1 MIIRDL
7 VTELEKF
14 SSPQLAC
21 TWDNVGLHIGDYD
34 AEVKK
39 ILITVDV
46 DDKAVETAISQNV
59 DLIISHHPFFFRNV
73 KKLNSDSFLGK
84 RSMAL
89 MSANISVYCM
99 HTNFDCSHMGGAAAD
114 RIGLTDTETLEITD
128 TDYGFGSIGNLPHE
142 MSVRELCELVKRKF
156 GLEKV
161 VLFGNADDRVTRV
174 AVMPGSGKEEIELAF
189 QKGAKAIVTGDV
201 SYHFGIDGVA
211 MGINVI
217 DAGHYGVEHIFINVL
232 KDYLESNLS
241 GIEVVTMPVFN
252 PQQYI

>member
-59 DLIISHHPFFFRNV
+59 DLIISHHPFFFRNA

-99 HTNFDCSHMGGAAAD
+99 HTNFDCSHMGGAASD
-114 RIGLTDTETLEITD
+114 RIGLTDAKTLEITD

-142 MSVRELCELVKRKF
+142 MTVRELCELVKRKF

-161 VLFGNADDRVTRV
+161 VLFGNEDDRVTRV

-241 GIEVVTMPVFN
+241 GIEVVTMPIFN